1 MTILDLFNEVGKDLS
16 KVKVQGFKR
25 TSSNGF
31 NFVFRGEVKPNDII
45 IVKMPPVSA
54 NKRGINDIGWISDAP
69 LDLTNPLY
77 PQQTIRLYG
86 TLAENPKDGE
96 ALIQE
101 IGANDE
107 VNKTTSAVIVRNT
120 GTEKCRIEMRA
131 ILN

>member
-1 MTILDLFNEVGKDLS
+1 MKIADLFENIKDLS
-16 KVKVQGFKR
+16 KVKVLSFKR

-31 NFVFRGEVKPNDII
+31 NFVFRQDIQAGEII

-54 NKRGINDIGWISDAP
+54 NKRGINDIGWISDAE
-69 LDLTNPLY
+69 LDTSDPENPQ
-77 PQQTIRLYG
+77 PKIRLYG
-86 TLAENPKDGE
+86 TLAESPRDAE

-107 VNKTTSAVIVRNT
+107 VNKTTSAVIVKNT
-120 GTEKCRIEMRA
+120 GEKACRIEMRA